1 MNIFVGCGALEPQ
14 KEVFR
19 DTALKLGNFI
29 VENNHNFVF
38 GGSNKGMMG
47 IIYSIVADS
56 KGDSR
61 IFVSTCDAYKHELT
75 EISYNAVSN
84 YDTVEERT
92 YGYFVFSD
100 VLVFIPGGFGTITEL
115 MMSIEAARANE
126 HGMFIV
132 IANIDVFFDP
142 LLEMFQKIYDDGFG
156 KETIKDIY
164 TVTSS
169 IEETLDVLNR
179 IDSLINLTKSV

>member
-14 KEVFR
+14 NEIYR
-19 DTALKLGNFI
+19 DAAVKLGNFI
-29 VENNHNFVF
+29 AENNHNFVF
-38 GGSNKGMMG
+38 GGCNKGMMG

-56 KGDSR
+56 KETSK
-61 IFVSTCDAYKHELT
+61 IYVSTCDAYKHEST
-75 EISYNAVSN
+75 EIFYNAISI

-92 YGYFVFSD
+92 YGYIIFSD
-100 VLVFIPGGFGTITEL
+100 VLVFIPGGFGTVTEL
-115 MMSIEAARANE
+115 MMSIEAARAHE

-132 IANIDVFFDP
+132 IANINGFFDP

-169 IEETLDVLNR
+169 IDETLDVLNR
-179 IDSLINLTKSV
+179 IDTLINLTKSV